1 MTLNPRAVLRLSTRL
16 TLSLIILCG
25 LGMILW
31 LIDSVLNWNILPD
44 ALDIYVEL
52 ILVVFASITGLSILT
67 SIICLLGI
75 TGEWISQK
83 AHFDQSAVSKRS
95 KKRILFGFIF
105 IGILL
110 FGFYIIDESKKK
122 NATENADRLEAENY
136 AKMSSTLDSSLSVNL
151 ASTHEIIARQLLNV
165 DSNSLVLSQ
174 VMQAFEKSLPYK
186 TSIEILILAKSPY
199 KYEILSVDGYPQDS
213 IVARQQLLSMPTKNE
228 NEVVADILK
237 NSETNHRFS
246 NDGLFF
252 NGEYPHAWKVISYEE
267 SNIGILMAKSSYLC
281 CP

>member
-1 MTLNPRAVLRLSTRL
+1 
-16 TLSLIILCG
+16 
-25 LGMILW
+25 MILW

-95 KKRILFGFIF
+95 KRRILFGFVF

-122 NATENADRLEAENY
+122 NATETADRLESENY
-136 AKMSSTLDSSLSVNL
+136 AKMSHTLDSSLKVNYE
-151 ASTHEIIARQLLNV
+151 ATHELLARGLSNV
-165 DSNSLVLSQ
+165 DSNSLELSNII
-174 VMQAFEKSLPYK
+174 QAFEKSLPYK
-186 TSIEILILAKSPY
+186 TSIEILVLAKAPY
-199 KYEILSVDGYPQDS
+199 KYEILSVESSSYDTLVD
-213 IVARQQLLSMPTKNE
+213 RQQLLSMPTKNE
-228 NEVVADILK
+228 NEVVADIFK
-237 NSETNHRFS
+237 NSKTERRFS

-252 NGEYPHAWKVISYEE
+252 NGEYPHAWKVISTRERA
-267 SNIGILMAKSSYLC
+267 IGILMAKSSYLC